1 MNKKFIAL
9 LIILFVLLLAFSIST
24 FRKLHE
30 VSMQNSILEE
40 QVSTLEV
47 SNLEE
52 SISSLLPDETNHQA
66 KKQERKLYSLY
77 VSEKAETEQLIP
89 QTEGKIL
96 LFRDDF
102 FKEPSNFTNLK
113 LEDFWKDKLS
123 GIDEYSEFNTV
134 EELTGITENDIIII
148 QTTTCS
154 SNFSELYSQCMQQK
168 TSTKLN
174 IVILSSYEST
184 NLSMA
189 EQYGRYIDDFLSASL
204 ENGATIRILYPDGF
218 EQTYEYSIK

>member
-30 VSMQNSILEE
+30 ASMQNSILEE
-40 QVSTLEV
+40 PVSTLKAN
-47 SNLEE
+47 NLEE
-52 SISSLLPDETNHQA
+52 SISSLLPDETTHQTQ
-66 KKQERKLYSLY
+66 KQERKLYSLY
-77 VSEKAETEQLIP
+77 VSEKAETEQFIP
-89 QTEGKIL
+89 QTKGRIF

-123 GIDEYSEFNTV
+123 LLDEWVEFNTV
-134 EELTGITENDIIII
+134 EELSGITEDDTIII
-148 QTTTCS
+148 QSTTCS
-154 SNFSELYSQCMQQK
+154 SNFSELYSQCMQLK
-168 TSTKLN
+168 TYTMLN

-189 EQYGRYIDDFLSASL
+189 EQYGRYIDDFLS
-204 ENGATIRILYPDGF
+204 TIL
-218 EQTYEYSIK
+218 